1 MSTPHV
7 TPLKVRFNE
16 LDPYGH
22 VNHAQYVS
30 YFEHA
35 RTEALES
42 IGLPMDQMA
51 AKGVQVV
58 VMEMTVAY
66 KLPAVAG
73 DELEI
78 DTWISQLRRASTIWE
93 QRIRRGDELC
103 VTLNVRAGVTDTN
116 GRPMR
121 PPTWLFDSLEAL
133 TLSLGPEA
141 ESRS

>member
-133 TLSLGPEA
+133 TLSPGPEA